1 MTGEIPLQAR
11 NGRKSHDRWSA
22 VDARRAR
29 RSLMQKVEA
38 QPVAG
43 AAGVAD
49 SGGLSGQR
57 DCPDRPSI
65 VMP

>member
-1 MTGEIPLQAR
+1 MTGGIPLWAR
-11 NGRKSHDRWSA
+11 NGRKSHDRWLA
-22 VDARRAR
+22 LDARRAR
-29 RSLMQKVEA
+29 SSLMQKVEA
-38 QPVAG
+38 QPVVG

>member
-1 MTGEIPLQAR
+1 
-11 NGRKSHDRWSA
+11 
-22 VDARRAR
+22 
-29 RSLMQKVEA
+29 MQKVEA
-38 QPVAG
+38 QPVVG

>member
-1 MTGEIPLQAR
+1 MTGGIPLWAR
-11 NGRKSHDRWSA
+11 NGRKSHDRWLA
-22 VDARRAR
+22 LDARRAR
-29 RSLMQKVEA
+29 SSLMQKVEA
-38 QPVAG
+38 QPVVG

-49 SGGLSGQR
+49 SGGLSGQW

>member
-1 MTGEIPLQAR
+1 
-11 NGRKSHDRWSA
+11 
-22 VDARRAR
+22 
-29 RSLMQKVEA
+29 MQKVEA
-38 QPVAG
+38 QSVVG